1 MKATPRQWAILAF
14 LILVW
19 AGLLLARWGQ
29 SAPPTRPADRPAP
42 ARTEARAAKAPATPP
57 RLQTDLLRVRRP
69 ALPDTPKNLFAAV
82 EEPPPSP
89 PKPVAAAPPPAPP
102 PPDPFLEGLKRLKF
116 LGFAREEGRALAFL
130 SRDGEFLMAREKE
143 LLLNQYLVVRIT
155 EDTITLATP
164 DGSREARLT
173 LSPDSR

>member
-1 MKATPRQWAILAF
+1 MKAAARQWAILAF

-42 ARTEARAAKAPATPP
+42 ARTEARAGKARADNS
-57 RLQTDLLRVRRP
+57 RLRTDLLRAPRP
-69 ALPDTPKNLFAAV
+69 ALPDTLKNLFAAV
-82 EEPPPSP
+82 EEPPPPPP
-89 PKPVAAAPPPAPP
+89 PKPVAGAPP
-102 PPDPFLEGLKRLKF
+102 PPADPFLEGLKRVKF
-116 LGFAREEGRALAFL
+116 LGFAREEGRALAFV

>member
-1 MKATPRQWAILAF
+1 MKATPRKWALLAF

-42 ARTEARAAKAPATPP
+42 ARTEAQAAKARVENS
-57 RLQTDLLRVRRP
+57 RLRTDLLRAPRP
-69 ALPDTPKNLFAAV
+69 ALPSTLKNLFAAV
-82 EEPPPSP
+82 VEPPPT
-89 PKPVAAAPPPAPP
+89 PKPVAAAPLPAPP
-102 PPDPFLEGLKRLKF
+102 PLDPFLEGLKRVKF
-116 LGFAREEGRALAFL
+116 LGFSREGGQVVAFL

-143 LLLNQYLVVRIT
+143 LFLNQYLVARIT
-155 EDTITLATP
+155 EDTIILATP

>member
-29 SAPPTRPADRPAP
+29 SAPSSRPADRPAP
-42 ARTEARAAKAPATPP
+42 ARTEARAAKARVENS
-57 RLQTDLLRVRRP
+57 RLRTDLLNAPRP
-69 ALPDTPKNLFAAV
+69 ALPDTLKNLFTAV
-82 EEPPPSP
+82 EEPPPPAP
-89 PKPVAAAPPPAPP
+89 PKPVAAAPLPPA
-102 PPDPFLEGLKRLKF
+102 DPFLEGLKRVKF
-116 LGFAREEGRALAFL
+116 LGFAREEGRALAFV

-143 LLLNQYLVVRIT
+143 LFLNQYLVVRIT
-155 EDTITLATP
+155 EDTIILATP